1 MPLESFIHLASVH
14 LVPATQPILY
24 REHVGCCVQLK
35 QQNKPRVKEAI
46 ARLSSVD

>member
-14 LVPATQPILY
+14 LVPATHPILY
-24 REHVGCCVQLK
+24 REHLGCVQLK
-35 QQNKPRVKEAI
+35 QQNKPRVKENI